1 MSDHDDFGS
10 FVVGFLVGGI
20 SGAVAALLLAPQSGE
35 ETRTIIKDKAIELR
49 DQAATTID
57 ETVEKA
63 EKTVNESIKK
73 AEAMLADAK
82 KRANELAEKGQ
93 VVLEESKDKVAK
105 AVKKAADGVEAKA
118 KS

>member
-10 FVVGFLVGGI
+10 FLVGFLVGGI

-35 ETRTIIKDKAIELR
+35 ETRTVIKDKAIELR
-49 DQAATTID
+49 DQASTTFD
-57 ETVEKA
+57 ETVEKT
-63 EKTVNESIKK
+63 EKTINESIKK

-93 VVLEESKDKVAK
+93 VALEEGKDKVAS
-105 AVKKAADGVEAKA
+105 AVKKVTDSGEAKA

>member
-20 SGAVAALLLAPQSGE
+20 SGAIAALLLAPQSGE

-82 KRANELAEKGQ
+82 KRANEIAEKGQ
-93 VVLEESKDKVAK
+93 VILDEGTEKVVK
-105 AVKKAADGVEAKA
+105 AVKKATDGGAK
-118 KS
+118 